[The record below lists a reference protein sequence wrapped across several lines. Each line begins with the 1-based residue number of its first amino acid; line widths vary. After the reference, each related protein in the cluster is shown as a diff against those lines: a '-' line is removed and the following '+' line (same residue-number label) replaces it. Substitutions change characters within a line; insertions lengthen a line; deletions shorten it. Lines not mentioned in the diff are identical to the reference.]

1 MSAKLSSITQSR
13 VEIKEKSKEKTFRRL
28 KIKLHNLIFFHIKN
42 NLIKVWCLAGEWLP
56 EHVGIPVAEHGESS
70 YYMLEVHYNNPSM
83 KRVKDSSGIRIYLTP
98 KLRPQEASILVT
110 GVAVS
115 PLHVVPPKQ
124 KEYATAGYCTPHCT
138 ETVKNWN

>member
-1 MSAKLSSITQSR
+1 
-13 VEIKEKSKEKTFRRL
+13 
-28 KIKLHNLIFFHIKN
+28 
-42 NLIKVWCLAGEWLP
+42 
-56 EHVGIPVAEHGESS
+56 
-70 YYMLEVHYNNPSM
+70 M
-83 KRVKDSSGIRIYLTP
+83 KRVIDSSGIRVYLTP

-138 ETVKNWN
+138 NMVMKKLKLS